1 MVRRGLLVLA
11 LAAGLLGLGAVPAR
25 AIPPGDTLLV
35 VAYFSDAARTHLI
48 GQRWA
53 GCGQPSGSWGTL
65 SGFSTLYFTPC

>member
-1 MVRRGLLVLA
+1 MVRRGLLVLV
-11 LAAGLLGLGAVPAR
+11 LAAGLLGLGAVPAQ